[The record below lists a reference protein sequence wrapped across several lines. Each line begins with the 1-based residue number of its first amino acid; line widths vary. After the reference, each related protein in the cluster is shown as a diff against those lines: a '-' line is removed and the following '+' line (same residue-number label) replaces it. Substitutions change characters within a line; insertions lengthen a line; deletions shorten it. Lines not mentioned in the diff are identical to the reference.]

1 MSEYILILTVISTFT
16 TTLFA
21 IVQLYIKIK
30 NALRDAVKEIVNS
43 ELQNLKNEIEE
54 LKMNQRELAKQIE
67 ELKKKL
73 D

>member
-1 MSEYILILTVISTFT
+1 MDEITLIFAIISATI
-16 TTLFA
+16 TTLLA

-73 D
+73 E

>member
-1 MSEYILILTVISTFT
+1 MSETSLILTIISTFV

-21 IVQLYIKIK
+21 IVQLYLKIK

-73 D
+73 E